1 VRCEKKLSTHLNMDL
16 ELDSGGTLCGEN
28 CFYAI
33 KTYTCLLCVI
43 EKYMFS
49 SMPLVLIFSF
59 LAAIAVRSVKNFRY
73 YHLLGSLRVTSMPIS
88 LQAILLLRRKKNY
101 IASRGPLVSHSHS
114 TLLLCATALPPSN
127 VVCCCISLAGSCA
140 ARQRTPTHH
149 TLRLAARSVE
159 TLIE

>member
-1 VRCEKKLSTHLNMDL
+1 MDL

-88 LQAILLLRRKKNY
+88 LQAILLLRRKKK
-101 IASRGPLVSHSHS
+101 
-114 TLLLCATALPPSN
+114 T
-127 VVCCCISLAGSCA
+127 ISQAEGL
-140 ARQRTPTHH
+140 
-149 TLRLAARSVE
+149 
-159 TLIE
+159 